1 MAKLKKIPGG
11 LKNKGMR
18 NAQWDK
24 LGNQDSES
32 AKKAPAD
39 QLKGGS
45 AKKISKK

>member
-1 MAKLKKIPGG
+1 MKKIPGG
-11 LKNKGMR
+11 IKNKGMS
-18 NAQWDK
+18 NAAWDK

-45 AKKISKK
+45 AKKLPKKD